1 MKLNKQW
8 LRFRISSF
16 DAFTAYITKKLPPHP
31 FTQAGAGFYPGWRWK
46 AVDGQWCWSRRFEM
60 YYYDAEDDK
69 ISLECEKDFQEA
81 VCLMCGGGVEGG
93 WGVDVPLVI
102 FVDSTD

>member
-16 DAFTAYITKKLPPHP
+16 DAFTEYIIEKLPKLAP
-31 FTQAGAGFYPGWRWK
+31 ASMDIYPGWCRS
-46 AVDGQWCWSRRFEM
+46 AQGCWSRRFEM

-81 VCLMCGGGVEGG
+81 VRLKCGGGIEGG
-93 WGVDVPLVI
+93 RGVDVPLVI
-102 FVDSTD
+102 FVDPTD

>member
-16 DAFTAYITKKLPPHP
+16 DAFTEYIIKKLPPTP
-31 FTQAGAGFYPGWRWK
+31 DSMDIYPGWCWS
-46 AVDGQWCWSRRFEM
+46 GQGCWSRRFEM

-81 VCLMCGGGVEGG
+81 VRLMCGGGLREGG
-93 WGVDVPLVI
+93 G
-102 FVDSTD
+102 